1 MTTDVAP
8 ERSAA
13 RTPGAGRAETLR
25 TLGDRLVASD
35 PGLNRLRMAVKAL
48 VAVASTLAVEW
59 VFVTVTGQTVL
70 IAVLIGAVVAMM
82 GSMALNDATVAG
94 KAVTAVFIPVAIAVG
109 MLPGTALAA
118 DHTAPLV
125 VFVVVMFAAV
135 FVRRFGPRFFIYG
148 FLAWM
153 GYFFSVIMGGGFA
166 AVPELIEAVAIAAA
180 WALLLASPSWPI
192 ARQRRC
198 VAH

>member
-59 VFVTVTGQTVL
+59 VFVAVTGQTVL
-70 IAVLIGAVVAMM
+70 IAVMIGAVVAMM

-94 KAVTAVFIPVAIAVG
+94 KAVTAVFIRSGSRQPW
-109 MLPGTALAA
+109 
-118 DHTAPLV
+118 
-125 VFVVVMFAAV
+125 
-135 FVRRFGPRFFIYG
+135 R
-148 FLAWM
+148 
-153 GYFFSVIMGGGFA
+153 
-166 AVPELIEAVAIAAA
+166 
-180 WALLLASPSWPI
+180 SWP
-192 ARQRRC
+192 ARHWTRNATTGR
-198 VAH
+198 